1 MSVSWNSGF
10 KDKPDGSRGADLLDD
25 YIRETRSAV
34 EERLDRE
41 HEMLNSTASKDGA
54 HSRGSSRCYVAESAP
69 TPGTMEA
76 ELANDGDASFAIGRQ
91 WLDSAK
97 GQLYIYDGTSWVPI
111 GYTYG
116 QIVHLTEAT
125 HLPSSGFVLCD
136 SSGEGTYTAGTKTVH
151 VPDLTDKFIRG
162 GAGYSGGFTEEGA
175 DSVDVTLVD
184 ANIPIIAHVH
194 DMDHKH
200 NYHGNGADG
209 AGNVNN
215 TGIRYTQSGSD
226 PKVVNPGTGNK
237 WMSSPIE
244 VGTSATAK
252 TDTGEFT
259 QAATEDVTVATLPV
273 YVGLLPYCF
282 IGSLVKA

>member
-1 MSVSWNSGF
+1 MSVAWNSGF
-10 KDKPDGSRGADLLDD
+10 KDKPNGSRGADLLDD

-76 ELANDGDASFAIGRQ
+76 ELADDGDASFAIGRQ

-116 QIVHLTEAT
+116 QIAYFTEAT
-125 HLPSSGFVLCD
+125 HLPSSGFVLCN

-151 VPDLTDKFIRG
+151 VPDLIDKFIRG
-162 GAGYSGGFTEEGA
+162 GAGYSGGFTEGGA
-175 DSVDVTLVD
+175 DTDDVTLVE
-184 ANIPIIAHVH
+184 ANIPEHDH
-194 DMDHKH
+194 DMDHGH
-200 NYHGNGADG
+200 PVTGEDDEGIGDI
-209 AGNVNN
+209 
-215 TGIRYTQSGSD
+215 TGIRFTKRDTTYTRPSSGA
-226 PKVVNPGTGNK
+226 PYVIGPCEVND
-237 WMSSPIE
+237 
-244 VGTSATAK
+244 VDTAK
-252 TDTGEFT
+252 TETGTWGQET
-259 QAATEDVTVATLPV
+259 VTDVEVNIIPT

-282 IGSLVKA
+282 VGSLAKVT

>member
-1 MSVSWNSGF
+1 MSVAWNSGF
-10 KDKPDGSRGADLLDD
+10 KDKPNGSRGADLLDD

-76 ELANDGDASFAIGRQ
+76 ELADDGDASFAIGRQ

-116 QIVHLTEAT
+116 QIAYFTEAT
-125 HLPSSGFVLCD
+125 HLPSSGFVLCN

-151 VPDLTDKFIRG
+151 VPDLIDKFIRG
-162 GAGYSGGFTEEGA
+162 GAGYSGSFTEGGA
-175 DSVDVTLVD
+175 DTDDVTLVE
-184 ANIPIIAHVH
+184 ANIPEHDH
-194 DMDHKH
+194 DMDHGH
-200 NYHGNGADG
+200 PVTGEDDEGIDDI
-209 AGNVNN
+209 
-215 TGIRYTQSGSD
+215 TGIRFTKRDTTYTRPSSGA
-226 PKVVNPGTGNK
+226 PYVIGPCEVND
-237 WMSSPIE
+237 
-244 VGTSATAK
+244 VDTAK
-252 TDTGEFT
+252 TETGTWGQET
-259 QAATEDVTVATLPV
+259 VTDVEVNIIPT

-282 IGSLVKA
+282 VGSLVKV